1 MALSRVLTISERVKA
16 VDLLVS
22 SYLGAARN
30 DHAAVQRMQDFER
43 DLAMSL
49 TETHCGQLAVTA
61 ADTETLMQL
70 SGRYGEKYTFQVVL
84 PLVKKHTSNVDFT
97 VAFLTALFRAGEA
110 DKLRLEVVRNIFK
123 DVLGD
128 MTLDIHV
135 LYKDLGRERALNEF
149 VKRRRFD
156 YISYG
161 SQATEYHSP
170 KVMTTENTTTV
181 FFQCEKLGL
190 AHEINQL
197 ADKIISQTPHANVL
211 TFDRLLLPLLKQLP
225 PPDCEPG
232 STSPKYETLFR
243 TIISS
248 YLKTYVQSPPQKP
261 TGLERQPRGCS
272 LHCEDC
278 VQLDAFLKD
287 PHGASTHFAVK
298 AKRRDHL
305 EERLIDSYCST
316 ETLRSGSPYTLVVKK
331 KGSEWENAMKE
342 WKQRCGVAL
351 KAVEGIGLEKLK
363 GLLGEGWE
371 DAVGVRDIK
380 AGGGEAFGQRRPL
393 EDLEQGKAMSGGV
406 AADNGTS
413 GKAPGRVGPEII
425 DLSCE

>member
-1 MALSRVLTISERVKA
+1 MAVSRVLTISERVKA
-16 VDLLVS
+16 VDLLVG
-22 SYLGAARN
+22 SYREAAGN
-30 DHAAVQRMQDFER
+30 APAATQRMQDFER

-49 TETHCGQLAVTA
+49 TETQSGQLAVTD

-84 PLVKKHTSNVDFT
+84 PLVKKHTSNVNFT

-128 MTLDIHV
+128 MTLDIHL
-135 LYKDLGRERALNEF
+135 LYEDLGRERALNEF

-156 YISYG
+156 YINYG
-161 SQATEYHSP
+161 SQATKYHSP
-170 KVMTTENTTTV
+170 RVMTTENLATV

-190 AHEINQL
+190 AHEIKQL
-197 ADKIISQTPHANVL
+197 ANKIISQTPHANVL

-225 PPDCEPG
+225 PLDGEWG
-232 STSPKYETLFR
+232 TTSHKYETLFR
-243 TIISS
+243 TILSS
-248 YLKTYVQSPPQKP
+248 YVKTYVQSPPQKP

-272 LHCEDC
+272 LYCEDC

-287 PHGASTHFAVK
+287 PHRASTHFAVK

-305 EERLIDSYCST
+305 EERLKDSHCST
-316 ETLRSGSPYTLVVKK
+316 ETLRSGSPYTLIVKK

-351 KAVEGIGLEKLK
+351 KTVEGVGFERLK
-363 GLLGEGWE
+363 GLLGERWE
-371 DAVGVRDIK
+371 EVVGVRDIK
-380 AGGGEAFGQRRPL
+380 AGGGEGFGQRRPL
-393 EDLEQGKAMSGGV
+393 HDLEQGKATSGGV
-406 AADNGTS
+406 AAENGVS
-413 GKAPGRVGPEII
+413 GKAAGRVGPEII